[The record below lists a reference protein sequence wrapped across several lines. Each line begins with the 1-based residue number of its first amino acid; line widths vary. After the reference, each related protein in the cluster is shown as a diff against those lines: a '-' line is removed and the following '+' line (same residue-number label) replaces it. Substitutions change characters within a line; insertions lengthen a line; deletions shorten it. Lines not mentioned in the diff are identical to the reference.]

1 MRNCNENSLSKLK
14 THFTNFQVCAENCPK
29 EETKSPDK
37 CIHLQECILEKK
49 KTNGS
54 DHKVMIIEYISE
66 KKFGKLMGRRSN

>member
-37 CIHLQECILEKK
+37 CIHLKECILEKK
-49 KTNGS
+49 KQ
-54 DHKVMIIEYISE
+54 MEAII
-66 KKFGKLMGRRSN
+66 R